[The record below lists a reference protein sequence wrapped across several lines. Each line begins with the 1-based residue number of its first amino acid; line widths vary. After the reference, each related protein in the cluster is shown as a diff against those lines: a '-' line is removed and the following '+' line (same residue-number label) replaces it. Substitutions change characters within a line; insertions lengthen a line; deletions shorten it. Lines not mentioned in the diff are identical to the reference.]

1 MLLYAIICYCYF
13 FELDEMILDYTTMQW
28 IHDCLLVKI
37 AIEQGPI
44 GLRILTLTKECELP
58 NEFLYTFASQLISAS
73 TVKVHGGKILGT
85 EAGNISVNAQGGSG
99 KTSSKDD
106 PK

>member
-1 MLLYAIICYCYF
+1 MLLYAIVIY

-58 NEFLYTFASQLISAS
+58 NEFLYTFASQLISAYLS
-73 TVKVHGGKILGT
+73 L
-85 EAGNISVNAQGGSG
+85 SQL
-99 KTSSKDD
+99 
-106 PK
+106 PL